1 MSYSNNKRNKTSP
14 GSIIMR
20 VAGIL
25 FALTAVTV
33 WGTSFMLAKFTTG
46 GQGDSKARVAE
57 FDVDFTLT
65 APTDTP
71 VISISDGG
79 SGEYSI
85 KLTNR
90 SETAVRAELVFD
102 FSMLNAKGQL
112 FDKCS
117 ITIGSGT
124 DAATK
129 EYTIGSNNKVTL
141 DKKYALGP
149 VGTSTATQTVDFTL
163 KFPAALIADV
173 AGTDQDGWTALL
185 ALTKN
190 MSGLSD
196 TADEALPFDVFAVF
210 TQID

>member
-1 MSYSNNKRNKTSP
+1 MSYSNNKRSKTSP

-65 APTDTP
+65 PPPDTP

-79 SGEYSI
+79 SGTY
-85 KLTNR
+85 KFTLTNK

-112 FDKCS
+112 FDECS
-117 ITIGSGT
+117 ITIDGT
-124 DAATK
+124 TK
-129 EYTIGSNNKVTL
+129 DYEIKNNKITL
-141 DKKYALGP
+141 KDKYSLGP
-149 VGTSTATQTVDFTL
+149 VGTTTATQTVEFTL

-173 AGTDQDGWTALL
+173 AETDQDGWTALL
-185 ALTKN
+185 ALTEN

-196 TADEALPFDVFAVF
+196 TAAEALPFDVFAVF